1 MSDEH
6 SPSSSRQTAKQAAN
20 QVTGQSAGQPAGAAN
35 GKAGRARK
43 RPPKVKKQQLT
54 RAGQPL
60 DRRQRLR
67 IPPHHV
73 TKQTPHDRVH
83 NWDEVY
89 YGYTAGP
96 AMFEA
101 QRCIQCPAAPCTQ
114 VCPVSNDI
122 PGALAFLEL
131 GKLADAAAVFRQTSE
146 MPELCGRLC
155 PQEALCEGSCVVGK
169 NAKPVA
175 IGKLEAFLGDW
186 DREQRGGFPVPQ
198 PERETGQRV
207 AIVGSGPAGL
217 AVAERMRAAGHGVTV
232 FEAWPSAGGVLRYGI
247 PNFKTAKDIVDEKVA
262 ALAAGGVEFR
272 FEQRVGVDVSWDE
285 LAGWDSVFLA
295 HGASL
300 GKRLGL
306 DGERLARVYSATEF
320 LVRANL
326 SEEHLPAALR
336 STPYVGRKV
345 VVVGGGDTSMDCVR
359 SAVRLGAEEVTLLYR
374 RTENEMMGREEERRH
389 AREEG
394 VNFEYLTTPVSLVGK
409 DGAVVGVECVRMSL
423 GEPDES
429 GRRRPRPMAGSEF
442 VIDCDAFVVAVGYD
456 VGRDVYGDSGI
467 DVNDWGEVL
476 VDEQGRTSRPGVF
489 AGGDNVIGADLVVTA
504 LRGAHD
510 AVGPMLSH
518 LEARRAER
526 AQLVAAG

>member
-1 MSDEH
+1 MAEETSDPDPGKPKR
-6 SPSSSRQTAKQAAN
+6 SAAKR
-20 QVTGQSAGQPAGAAN
+20 
-35 GKAGRARK
+35 RAR
-43 RPPKVKKQQLT
+43 PPQLT
-54 RAGQPL
+54 RAGQPI

-73 TKQTPHDRVH
+73 TKQTPHDRVR

-101 QRCIQCPAAPCTQ
+101 QRCIQCPAAPCT
-114 VCPVSNDI
+114 VACPIDNDI
-122 PGALAFLEL
+122 PGALAYLEI
-131 GKLADAAAVFRQTSE
+131 GKLADAAAVFRRTSE

-155 PQEALCEGSCVVGK
+155 PQEALCEGVCVVGK

-186 DREQRGGFPVPQ
+186 DRQQRGGFPIPR
-198 PERETGQRV
+198 PEIETGQRV
-207 AIVGSGPAGL
+207 AVVGAGPSGL
-217 AVAERMRAAGHGVTV
+217 AVAEQMRKAGHEVTV

-247 PNFKTAKDIVDEKVA
+247 PNFKSAKHIVDEKTEALQA
-262 ALAAGGVEFR
+262 AGVEFR
-272 FEQRVGVDVSWDE
+272 FETRAGVDIGWDE
-285 LAGWDSVFLA
+285 LTKWDAVFLA
-295 HGASL
+295 HGASV
-300 GKRLGL
+300 GKQLGL

-326 SEEHLPAALR
+326 DDEMLPAALR
-336 STPYVGRKV
+336 STPDIGRKV

-359 SAVRLGAEEVTLLYR
+359 SAVRLGADEVRLLYR

-394 VNFEYLTTPVSLVGK
+394 VIFEYLTTPVSLIRE
-409 DGAVVGVECVRMSL
+409 DGRVVGVECVRMSL

-429 GRRRPRPMAGSEF
+429 GRRRPQPVPGSEF
-442 VIDCDAFVVAVGYD
+442 VIDCDSFVVAVGYD

-504 LRGAHD
+504 LQGAH
-510 AVGPMLSH
+510 AAIPGMLSY
-518 LEARRAER
+518 LEELQAER
-526 AQLVAAG
+526 AFSMAAG

>member
-1 MSDEH
+1 M
-6 SPSSSRQTAKQAAN
+6 AKQ
-20 QVTGQSAGQPAGAAN
+20 QM
-35 GKAGRARK
+35 
-43 RPPKVKKQQLT
+43 T
-54 RAGQPL
+54 RAGLPI
-60 DRRQRLR
+60 DRKSRLR

-101 QRCIQCPAAPCTQ
+101 QRCIQCPAAPCTRA
-114 VCPVSNDI
+114 CPIENDI
-122 PGALAFLEL
+122 PGALAFLET
-131 GKLADAAAVFRQTSE
+131 GRLAEAIAVFRQTSE

-155 PQEALCEGSCVVGK
+155 PQEALCEGVCVIGK
-169 NAKPVA
+169 KAKPVA

-186 DREQRGGFPVPQ
+186 DREQRGGFPIPT

-207 AIVGSGPAGL
+207 AVVGSGPAGL
-217 AVAERMRAAGHGVTV
+217 AVAERLRRAGHQITV
-232 FEAWPSAGGVLRYGI
+232 FEAWPSGGGVLRYGI

-262 ALAAGGVEFR
+262 ALEAAGVRFR
-272 FEQRVGVDVSWDE
+272 FNTRVGVDVNWDD
-285 LAGWDSVFLA
+285 LAQYDAVFLG

-300 GKRLGL
+300 GKALKI
-306 DGERLARVYSATEF
+306 DGEQLDNVYSATEF

-326 SEEHLPAALR
+326 EQDDLPEAMGSA
-336 STPYVGRKV
+336 PYVGQRV

-359 SAVRLGAEEVTLLYR
+359 SAVRLGAEQTTLLYR
-374 RTENEMMGREEERRH
+374 RSENEMIGREEERRH

-394 VNFEYLTTPVSLVGK
+394 VIFEYLTTPVRLLGK
-409 DGAVVGVECVRMSL
+409 DGAVVGVECVRMKL

-429 GRRRPRPMAGSEF
+429 GRRRPQPMPGSEF
-442 VIDCDAFVVAVGYD
+442 VIDADAFVVAVGYD
-456 VGRDVYGDSGI
+456 VGRDVFGPDAGI

-476 VDEQGRTSRPGVF
+476 VDDEGRTSRPGVF

-504 LRGAHD
+504 LQGAH
-510 AVGPMLSH
+510 AAIPGMERY
-518 LEARRAER
+518 LEER
-526 AQLVAAG
+526 QMEIGLALAAS